1 MTSDL
6 GTVGDESVDV
16 SWEGGKS
23 DDRDGGECEDVEE
36 FAGGHCEGEKKER
49 EPVTVRREI

>member
-16 SWEGGKS
+16 GWEGGKS

-49 EPVTVRREI
+49 EPVTVGREI